1 MINKVSFMG
10 REECLTKP
18 AKKVVTAADQYF
30 KPGEAIGDAVKE
42 TKKLVS
48 EFSTEG
54 LDEAMKAK
62 FMPLELPKKTDAV
75 NLEAIDSYVKSH
87 ENV

>member
-18 AKKVVTAADQYF
+18 AKKVVTAQYF
-30 KPGEAIGDAVKE
+30 KPGEPIGDAVKE

-75 NLEAIDSYVKSH
+75 NSEAIDSYVKSH
-87 ENV
+87 KNV